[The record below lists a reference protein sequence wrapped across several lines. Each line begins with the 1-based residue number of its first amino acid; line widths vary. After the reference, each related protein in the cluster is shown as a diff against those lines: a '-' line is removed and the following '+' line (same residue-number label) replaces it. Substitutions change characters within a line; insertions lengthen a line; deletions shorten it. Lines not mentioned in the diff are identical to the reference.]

1 MLPAC
6 RSAWRGG
13 FDGRRLRFRDRSI
26 PRANET
32 EQAAPTPHGMPP
44 ASRTEK
50 RMTLD
55 LTLPR
60 YVRPLLGCAAENQ
73 SPDFVTQSKPGW
85 NVAGRRCDP
94 VAERGAERLRESDRD
109 PIKSL
114 RLRCRDG
121 VHVNRSEIPS
131 PSEQ

>member
-13 FDGRRLRFRDRSI
+13 FDGRRLRFRGRSI

-60 YVRPLLGCAAENQ
+60 YVRPLLGCAAGAFGCLLWSYWPTLLETAQ
-73 SPDFVTQSKPGW
+73 RWSH
-85 NVAGRRCDP
+85 DP
-94 VAERGAERLRESDRD
+94 QYS
-109 PIKSL
+109 
-114 RLRCRDG
+114 
-121 VHVNRSEIPS
+121 H
-131 PSEQ
+131 